1 MRAQCA
7 EQYIRNNRNSHAT
20 NVNVMHNSQVLCFA
34 FCVFYYAMKEKIKV
48 LVVDDAVVVRILVA
62 TALSKD
68 PDIDVVGKAQN
79 GKVALDMI
87 AEHEPDVIL
96 LDLEMPEMDG
106 LQVLQALRDQH
117 NPAKVIMFSTYT
129 TIGAEQ
135 TFEALELGAAD
146 FVPKPSNAGFSKG
159 FDEVKEELLAKI
171 KFIGSV
177 RPAQTVERP
186 TITRRPSTPVPRRS
200 SSGYEVIVFEGGMG
214 APKTFMN
221 IVPEIPPSIVPGILI
236 FQSMFSGFA
245 EQFVRRLSK
254 NAQIAIK
261 AAQHSDIIQSG
272 QGFVLFGEHYVS
284 VKRSM
289 SNLQL
294 AFREKDSEEKY
305 GAVPRI
311 LCESIAKICGEK
323 AIAVILAGAGEGNI
337 AGIQAMKEQG
347 ALVITEEPS
356 TMMGRKVLDQLLERH
371 LVDENVPSHEI
382 SRVLKRTLGF

>member
-1 MRAQCA
+1 
-7 EQYIRNNRNSHAT
+7 
-20 NVNVMHNSQVLCFA
+20 
-34 FCVFYYAMKEKIKV
+34 MKEKIKV

-62 TALSKD
+62 TTLSKD
-68 PDIDVVGKAQN
+68 PEIEVVGKAQN
-79 GKVALDMI
+79 GKIALDMI
-87 AEHEPDVIL
+87 AETQPDIIL

-106 LQVLQALRDQH
+106 LQVLKALREQR

-129 TIGAEQ
+129 TVGAEQ
-135 TFEALELGAAD
+135 TFEALDLGAAD

-159 FDEVKEELLAKI
+159 FDEVKEELLSKI

-177 RPAQTVERP
+177 RAPQTREPSVLRP
-186 TITRRPSTPVPRRS
+186 TPSPTPRRS
-200 SSGYEVIVFEGGMG
+200 VSDYEVIVFEGGMG

-221 IVPEIPPSIVPGILI
+221 IIPEIPSSISPGILI

-254 NAQIAIK
+254 NAQISIK
-261 AAQHSDIIQSG
+261 AAQHSDAIQSG

-284 VKRSM
+284 VTRSM
-289 SNLQL
+289 SKLQL

-311 LCESIAKICGEK
+311 LCESIAKTCGEK
-323 AIAVILAGAGEGNI
+323 AIAVILAGAGEVNI
-337 AGIQAMKEQG
+337 AGIQAMKERG
-347 ALVITEEPS
+347 ALIVTEEPS

-382 SRVLKRTLGF
+382 SQVLKRTIGF

>member
-1 MRAQCA
+1 
-7 EQYIRNNRNSHAT
+7 
-20 NVNVMHNSQVLCFA
+20 
-34 FCVFYYAMKEKIKV
+34 MKEKIKV

-68 PDIDVVGKAQN
+68 PDIEVIGKAQN

-87 AEHEPDVIL
+87 AENQPDIVL

-106 LQVLQALRDQH
+106 LQMLQALRDQK

-129 TIGAEQ
+129 TVGAEQ
-135 TFEALELGAAD
+135 TFEALDLGAAD

-159 FDEVKEELLAKI
+159 FEEVKEELIAKI

-177 RPAQTVERP
+177 RSSHAAQRPAMVQKPLISTP
-186 TITRRPSTPVPRRS
+186 RRPASD
-200 SSGYEVIVFEGGMG
+200 YEVIMFEGGMG
-214 APKTFMN
+214 APKTFMS
-221 IVPEIPPSIVPGILI
+221 IIPDIPPAISPGILI

-245 EQFVRRLSK
+245 EQFVRRLSR
-254 NAQIAIK
+254 NAQIDIK
-261 AAQHSDIIQSG
+261 AAQHSDVVGSG
-272 QGFVLFGEHYVS
+272 RGFVLFGEHYVS

-289 SNLQL
+289 SNVQL
-294 AFREKDSEEKY
+294 AFREKDNEEKY

-311 LCESIAKICGEK
+311 LCESIANVCGDK

-337 AGIQAMKEQG
+337 AGIQAMKDRG

-356 TMMGRKVLDQLLERH
+356 TTMGRKVLDQLLERQ

-382 SRVLKRTLGF
+382 STVLKRTLGF

>member
-1 MRAQCA
+1 
-7 EQYIRNNRNSHAT
+7 
-20 NVNVMHNSQVLCFA
+20 
-34 FCVFYYAMKEKIKV
+34 MKEKIKV

-68 PDIDVVGKAQN
+68 PDVEVVGKAQN

-87 AEHEPDVIL
+87 AETQPDIVL

-106 LQVLQALRDQH
+106 LQVLQALRDQRH
-117 NPAKVIMFSTYT
+117 PTKVIMFSTYT
-129 TIGAEQ
+129 TVGAEQ

-159 FDEVKEELLAKI
+159 FDEVKEELLSKI

-177 RPAQTVERP
+177 RSAQSFERP
-186 TITRRPSTPVPRRS
+186 VIVRKPSAPAPRRS
-200 SSGYEVIVFEGGMG
+200 AASYEVIVFEGGMG

-221 IVPEIPPSIVPGILI
+221 IIPEIPPSLAPGILI

-245 EQFVRRLSK
+245 EQFVRRLSR
-254 NAQIAIK
+254 NAQISIK
-261 AAQHSDIIQSG
+261 AAQHSDVIRSG
-272 QGFVLFGEHYVS
+272 NGFVMFGEHYVS

-311 LCESIAKICGEK
+311 LCESVAKVCGEK

-337 AGIQAMKEQG
+337 AGIQAMKERG

-356 TMMGRKVLDQLLERH
+356 TMMGRKVLDQLLERQ

-382 SRVLKRTLGF
+382 SQVLRRTLGF